1 MPEDI
6 PLAEQPRRLTGLTHP
21 AQPAQPAR
29 PAEPARAA
37 RPAQPAQPARP
48 LGPMCPGPAGHAAA
62 GGEDASGPASP
73 VRTDTGSVWHTAQWR
88 WDSFYGAIFLAG
100 LVVVAAAS
108 PAAHRYSAPAVLAIA
123 AMAPW
128 YLLLGRR
135 VRATATEDRVS
146 GTAAVYVA
154 GLVLLF
160 AVAVLLVPN
169 TWFLGFAIFPHCFE
183 VLPYRRAPIMVI
195 AMNLIAAFSVGYHE
209 PTASGITTAV
219 GFAVFAIAFTLAFA
233 SYITRIITQSLERA
247 DLIAQLEATTAE
259 LAQVSREAGA
269 LAERQRL
276 STDIHDTLAQGF
288 SSIVMLIQAATAQL
302 EQAPADQDPAA
313 TATAIGQLSLAEQTA
328 RENLAEARTLVGG
341 LAPAALQSGTLE
353 DALRRITERTGAE
366 LGITATFGSDGTS
379 RRLPA
384 ATEVVLLRTGQEAL
398 ANVRKHAAAHNVAV
412 RLRYADDRV
421 RLEVADDG
429 AGFDPALVNGGY
441 GLAGMRA
448 RVDEAGGTVAVRSAP
463 AHGTSVLV
471 EVPA

>member
-6 PLAEQPRRLTGLTHP
+6 PLAEQPGRLTGPAGLTGLT
-21 AQPAQPAR
+21 
-29 PAEPARAA
+29 
-37 RPAQPAQPARP
+37 
-48 LGPMCPGPAGHAAA
+48 GPT
-62 GGEDASGPASP
+62 SPASP
-73 VRTDTGSVWHTAQWR
+73 AQTDTASVWHTAQWR

-108 PAAHRYSAPAVLAIA
+108 PAAHRYSGPAVVAIA

-128 YLLLGRR
+128 YLLIGRR

-154 GLVLLF
+154 GLVVLF
-160 AVAVLLVPN
+160 GVAVLLVPN

-195 AMNLIAAFSVGYHE
+195 AMNLIAAFSVGCHA
-209 PTASGITTAV
+209 PNAAGITTAV

-233 SYITRIITQSLERA
+233 SYITRIITQSQERA
-247 DLIAQLEATTAE
+247 DLIGQLEATRAE
-259 LAQVSREAGA
+259 LAAVSREAGA
-269 LAERQRL
+269 LAERHRL
-276 STDIHDTLAQGF
+276 ATEIHDTLAQGF
-288 SSIVMLIQAATAQL
+288 SSIVMLIQAADAQL
-302 EQAPADQDPAA
+302 DQLPSSSGDA
-313 TATAIGQLSLAEQTA
+313 TKTARAQLSLAEQTA

-341 LAPAALQSGTLE
+341 LAPAALQAGTLE
-353 DALRRITERTGAE
+353 DALRRITERAGAE
-366 LGITATFGSDGTS
+366 LGIIASFTSDGS
-379 RRLPA
+379 GRRLPA

-398 ANVRKHAAAHNVAV
+398 ANVRKHAAAHTVAV
-412 RLRYADDRV
+412 RLWYADDRV
-421 RLEVADDG
+421 SLEVADDG

-448 RVDEAGGTVAVRSAP
+448 RVHEAGGTVAVRSAP
-463 AHGTSVLV
+463 ARGTSVLV